1 MKQVLLPLAGVAIFL
16 LVTGLIVQRISQTS
30 KNNQGKE
37 LAIGNVK
44 IQIEVARTPEEKN
57 QGLSGR
63 QSLAE
68 GSGMLFIFEENSRP
82 NFWMKDMR
90 FAIDIIWIND
100 GKVVQI
106 DRAIPPPELG
116 TKDGDLEL
124 YRSNQPIDLVLEVPS
139 GFSDKNQIEV
149 GGVVHWQGEVIK

>member
-37 LAIGNVK
+37 LTIGNVK

-139 GFSDKNQIEV
+139 GFSYKNQIEV

>member
-37 LAIGNVK
+37 LTIGNVK

>member
-16 LVTGLIVQRISQTS
+16 LVTGLIVQRISQTP
-30 KNNQGKE
+30 KNNQEKE
-37 LAIGNVK
+37 LTIGDVK

>member
-30 KNNQGKE
+30 QSNQEKE
-37 LAIGNVK
+37 LTIGDVK

-106 DRAIPPPELG
+106 DRAIPPPEPG

-124 YRSNQPIDLVLEVPS
+124 YRSNQPIDFVLEVPS